1 VGSQLGDAEHRR
13 GLALGIALLCG
24 VIVGTLGVGDWRLT
38 GDARASEVGGDS
50 ADGLILWVDC
60 EQDVV
65 GLTGSELDEWKSRGV
80 DGFVCMGERLRD
92 LGGSQD
98 FTGNP
103 AAGLNSSN
111 YRLQRALRDSNVV
124 ERAAARGM
132 KMYLGVKLTNYF
144 NPSTPLLDWFDGPG
158 WQTKVLPKLGDL
170 AAAAKLLGFAGIA
183 FDQEMY
189 PQQDGAQ
196 TATWEW
202 DYPGNTH
209 SEAEVREQAR
219 RRGAQV
225 MDEILAAFPKAEFA
239 VYHAFFPGD
248 WRELVQEEVNGLTNT
263 STDRLDIDF
272 WNGMT
277 SVEGY
282 GAIRFFDSVFY
293 KSPHRGTWD
302 TALAYNQ
309 NRVYATFSR
318 RFSDWDY
325 AWSRVQV
332 SPFAWVDE
340 GPTAPSFDDA
350 RPPAYVGEQ
359 LLAFRKWG
367 TGGEF
372 ANFVYAPLDSFDYSP
387 YVSAMQNASSP
398 AKVDGEDPTLEL
410 TRVSRQ
416 GRSASIVGTAH
427 DNLAIRAVRWQD
439 NRGGSGAADLR
450 WEVLSGDYDSGYQWR
465 TRWSI
470 PAGALT
476 PGATRVTI
484 RAVDIKGQ
492 ASAGAALRAP

>member
-1 VGSQLGDAEHRR
+1 MPSS
-13 GLALGIALLCG
+13 GLIA
-24 VIVGTLGVGDWRLT
+24 GTLECRPVTLRPQS
-38 GDARASEVGGDS
+38 ADS
-50 ADGLILWVDC
+50 ADGLILWVGC
-60 EQDVV
+60 ETDVV
-65 GLTGSELDEWKSRGV
+65 TLTDRELDEWKSRGV

-103 AAGLNSSN
+103 AASLKSSN

-144 NPSTPLLDWFDGPG
+144 NPSTPLLDWFDRRG
-158 WQTKVLPKLGDL
+158 WQTKVLPKLGDV

-189 PQQDGAQ
+189 PQKGGTA

-209 SEAEVREQAR
+209 SEAQVREQAR
-219 RRGAQV
+219 RRGAEA
-225 MDEILAAFPKAEFA
+225 MDAILAAFPKAEFA

-248 WRELVQEEVNGLTNT
+248 WRELIQEKVNGLTNT

-293 KSPHRGTWD
+293 KAPHKGNWD
-302 TALAYNQ
+302 SALTYNQ

-318 RFSDWDY
+318 RFSNWDY
-325 AWSRVQV
+325 AWSRVNV
-332 SPFAWVDE
+332 SPFAWIDE
-340 GPTAPSFDDA
+340 GPKSSAFDDA

-367 TGGEF
+367 MGGEF
-372 ANFVYAPLDSFDYSP
+372 ANFAYAPLDEFDYSP

-398 AKVDGEDPTLEL
+398 AEVDGEDPTLEV
-410 TRVSRQ
+410 TRVST
-416 GRSASIVGTAH
+416 SASIEGTAH
-427 DNLAIRAVRWQD
+427 DNLAIRAVVWQD
-439 NRGGSGAADLR
+439 NRGRSGVADLS
-450 WEVLSGDYDSGYQWR
+450 WEVLSGNYDSGYQWQ

-484 RAVDIKGQ
+484 RAVDIKGHSSVAAHFPSTQ
-492 ASAGAALRAP
+492 SRSPPPRSSAACRGSPPSRQSGGP

>member
-1 VGSQLGDAEHRR
+1 MLAAIGVLIAGGCGGDDGDDATRATPAPQADPSAGGQEVTRETPRPDAEPRPR
-13 GLALGIALLCG
+13 
-24 VIVGTLGVGDWRLT
+24 VGPPR
-38 GDARASEVGGDS
+38 
-50 ADGLILWVDC
+50 LILWVGC
-60 EQDVV
+60 EKDVV
-65 GLTGSELDEWKSRGV
+65 SLTDGELDEWKSRGV

-103 AAGLNSSN
+103 AANLNSSN

-132 KMYLGVKLTNYF
+132 KMYLGVKLTNYY
-144 NPSTPLLDWFDGPG
+144 NPSTPLLDWFDRRG
-158 WQTKVLPKLGDL
+158 WKTEVLPKLGDV

-189 PQQDGAQ
+189 PQKGGAQ

-209 SEAEVREQAR
+209 SEAQVREQAR
-219 RRGAQV
+219 RRGAEA
-225 MDEILAAFPKAEFA
+225 MAAILAAFPKAEFA

-248 WRELVQEEVNGLTNT
+248 WRELIQEEVNGLTNT

-293 KSPHRGTWD
+293 KAPHKGNWD
-302 TALAYNQ
+302 SALTYNQ
-309 NRVYATFSR
+309 NRDYATFSR
-318 RFSDWDY
+318 RFSNWDY
-325 AWSRVQV
+325 AWSRVNV
-332 SPFAWVDE
+332 SPFAWIDE
-340 GPTAPSFDDA
+340 GPKSSSFDDA
-350 RPPAYVGEQ
+350 RPPDDVGEQ

-367 TGGEF
+367 MGGEF
-372 ANFVYAPLDSFDYSP
+372 ANFAYAPLDEFDYSP

-398 AKVDGEDPTLEL
+398 AEVDGEDPTLEV
-410 TRVSRQ
+410 TRVAKQ
-416 GRSASIVGTAH
+416 GRSASIEGTAH

-439 NRGGSGAADLR
+439 DRGRLGGRRPSLG
-450 WEVLSGDYDSGYQWR
+450 
-465 TRWSI
+465 
-470 PAGALT
+470 GAL
-476 PGATRVTI
+476 GR
-484 RAVDIKGQ
+484 
-492 ASAGAALRAP
+492 LRLRL